1 MWEPQPVGGQEIP
14 MSNNDTPWRKA
25 TKGKVYQVQ
34 LKFDVVDPIAL
45 ADAAKAKALA
55 SGMSE
60 SEWEKCRVR
69 DDRLEPNASD
79 YRIDGDLHLL
89 VSKEP
94 PPGCELLEII
104 VGPEQTR
111 GQR

>member
-1 MWEPQPVGGQEIP
+1 M
-14 MSNNDTPWRKA
+14 
-25 TKGKVYQVQ
+25 YQVQ

-45 ADAAKAKALA
+45 ADAAKAKAVA

-60 SEWEKCRVR
+60 SEWEKCRMR
-69 DDRLEPNASD
+69 DDRLDPNASD

-89 VSKEP
+89 VCKQP

-104 VGPEQTR
+104 IGPEQTR